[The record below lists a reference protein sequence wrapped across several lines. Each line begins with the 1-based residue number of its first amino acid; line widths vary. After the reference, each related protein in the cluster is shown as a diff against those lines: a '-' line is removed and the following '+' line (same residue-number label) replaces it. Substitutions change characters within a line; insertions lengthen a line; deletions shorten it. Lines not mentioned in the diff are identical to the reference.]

1 VYASLAQD
9 LFKGVLPA
17 HFKYDADD
25 LTGAD
30 DDVIA
35 QEVNMATFYDA
46 GLQLF
51 QIATTNNWQDIMYAN
66 VLQGRAHD
74 FHVRTFFYLLRLRL
88 RLRERVSFSR
98 SEITLDQ
105 KI

>member
-1 VYASLAQD
+1 M
-9 LFKGVLPA
+9 LPA

-51 QIATTNNWQDIMYAN
+51 QIATTNNWQDIM
-66 VLQGRAHD
+66 
-74 FHVRTFFYLLRLRL
+74 
-88 RLRERVSFSR
+88 
-98 SEITLDQ
+98 
-105 KI
+105 